1 MDEPL
6 GWSFKLRTQS
16 RKDAPL
22 EQCRAVTENEMN
34 MFWALKIQKTFISSD
49 INPVR
54 RKRRLES

>member
-6 GWSFKLRTQS
+6 GWTFKLRKQS
-16 RKDAPL
+16 RKNHSL
-22 EQCRAVTENEMN
+22 VQCRAETENEMN